1 MLKQNKF
8 LMHMNFFFSGPDLLQ
23 SADLAILLTDSEAD
37 FNVGGEI
44 DGVDPLRNPGKYTVA
59 WVSKSYENVFTHEL
73 GQILG
78 ARNVIY
84 YLISLSN
91 YLKYK
96 ITVL

>member
-1 MLKQNKF
+1 
-8 LMHMNFFFSGPDLLQ
+8 MNFFFSGPDLLQ

-73 GQILG
+73 GHILG

-91 YLKYK
+91 SLTYDIHIEWLIKFHSA
-96 ITVL
+96 